1 MADDSQAQIF
11 TRIPRWSA
19 PSGGGQGVGVH
30 RAALSAEP
38 AAALERTAAELG
50 ATLPVL
56 LLAAHARVLAAVVSE
71 RDLLIGH
78 LAAEPGSAEAPLR
91 LRVGRSS
98 WAELVAEVTAAAA
111 GVHQAQERPET
122 LLDLSGL
129 AAPAAAG
136 AHDALPQGVVLR
148 VAWERDGDALELR
161 IGYDRAVLDDSY
173 AARLADYHL
182 TALRQL
188 AAGPAEPHDRQSL
201 LPAGEVETQLY
212 GLAGPRAELPDKTF
226 VDLFQERVRTSPD
239 AVAAEHG
246 TQRWTYAQLA
256 ERSDRI
262 AGALLA
268 AGLRTEDVVAVVMDR
283 NLDWIAAALGV
294 FAAGGVYL
302 PVRPDFPADRVN
314 AQFERSNCAFALTE
328 PASEELTANASAG
341 LAEPPVVLSV
351 PAIHAAGGPAGP
363 PVGRTAP
370 GQAAYIYFTSGST
383 GAPKG
388 AICEHLG
395 MLNHLYMKIED
406 MGMAE
411 GPGEVVTQTASQ
423 CFDISLWQFAAPL
436 MTGGTVRIVDT
447 EVQLDVDGFLDDLV
461 DAKVTVAQIVPSY
474 LEVLLTRLEQQHRDL
489 GVLRI
494 VSVTGEALKYDLVQR
509 WFAAFPGIKL
519 ANAYGATEVSDDT
532 MHEVLDGVPERDF
545 ITVGRSLRNVN
556 TYILD
561 ENLELV
567 PLGSTGEIAFSGICV
582 GRGYINDEERT
593 RAAFVPD
600 PFRKDTRMY
609 RTGDYGR
616 WLPEG
621 RIEYQGRRDEQVKI
635 RGFRIEIGEIENK
648 LLALDGIREAAVVID
663 GATGEQRN
671 LVAFLGSTEPQLA
684 ERAREHLAALVPD
697 YMMPTYFHQLDR
709 LPLTENGKTDK
720 KALARLAGTLGH
732 AGAAYVAPTTPAERR
747 LAMLWAEVLGVPLE
761 RIGRADNF
769 FEQGGTSLAAVRL
782 LVRLDRALSLK
793 DLAAYPVLGDLAAV
807 LDERERGAAQQPAT
821 AALLQPLSS
830 VRAPRATLVCFPY
843 AGGNALNFRSLAA
856 ELERDGIAV
865 LGVELP
871 GHDFADDAEPLL
883 DVPAIALRVRDEIA
897 EQVTT
902 PVLLWGHCAGAAAAL
917 ETARLLEEAGTP
929 AARVFV
935 AALLFD
941 DEETLRAEMA
951 EVTAAGNQEL
961 LALLRADNAYVEFDA
976 RGAERADVVGRAY
989 RHDVLTSNTHLLTVH
1004 QDPDRYRVNGP
1015 VELVLARDDASTARF
1030 EQGYGEWK
1038 ALCDEV
1044 NVHQLAQGGHYFIG
1058 TRPAEAAGLVLSA
1071 WSSARRSE

>member
-11 TRIPRWSA
+11 TRIPRWTA

-30 RAALSAEP
+30 RAALPAELT
-38 AAALERTAAELG
+38 AALERTAAELG
-50 ATLPVL
+50 ATLPAL

-71 RDLLIGH
+71 RDLLIGY
-78 LAAEPGSAEAPLR
+78 LAAEPGGSETPLR
-91 LRVGRSS
+91 LNVTRSS
-98 WAELVAEVTAAAA
+98 WTELVAAVTAAAA
-111 GVHQAQERPET
+111 GSHQAEERPET

-129 AAPAAAG
+129 AAADPDHG
-136 AHDALPQGVVLR
+136 LPQGVVLR
-148 VAWERDGDALELR
+148 VAWERDGDALALR
-161 IGYDRAVLDDSY
+161 IGHDLAALDEGY

-188 AAGPAEPHDRQSL
+188 SADPAERHDRQSL
-201 LPAGEVETQLY
+201 LPAAEIETQLY

-226 VDLFQERVRTSPD
+226 VDLFQERVRTAPD
-239 AVAAEHG
+239 AIAAEHG
-246 TQRWTYAQLA
+246 TRRWTYAELA
-256 ERSDRI
+256 ERSNRI
-262 AGALLA
+262 AHALLA
-268 AGLRTEDVVAVVMDR
+268 AGLGTEDVVAVVMDR

-294 FAAGGVYL
+294 FTAGGVYL

-328 PASEELTANASAG
+328 PGSEELTAAASAG
-341 LAEPPVVLSV
+341 LAKPPVVLSV
-351 PAIHAAGGPAGP
+351 PAIHAAGGPTEPPAGL
-363 PVGRTAP
+363 TTP

-388 AICEHLG
+388 AMCEHLG

-406 MGMAE
+406 LGMAE

-447 EVQLDVDGFLDDLV
+447 DVQLDVDGFLDELV
-461 DAKVTVAQIVPSY
+461 DARVTVAQIVPSY
-474 LEVLLTRLEQQHRDL
+474 LEVLLSRLEQRHRDL

-509 WFAAFPGIKL
+509 WFATFPGIKL
-519 ANAYGATEVSDDT
+519 VNAYGATEVSDDT

-593 RAAFVPD
+593 RVAFVPD

-621 RIEYQGRRDEQVKI
+621 RIEYRGRRDEQVKI

-648 LLALDGIREAAVVID
+648 LLAMDGIREAAVVID

-720 KALARLAGTLGH
+720 KALIRLAGTLGH

-761 RIGRADNF
+761 RIGRTDNF
-769 FEQGGTSLAAVRL
+769 FELGGTSLAAVRL

-793 DLAAYPVLGDLAAV
+793 DLAAHPVLGDLAAA
-807 LDERERGAAQQPAT
+807 LDERERGGDQPGA

-843 AGGNALNFRSLAA
+843 AGGHALNFRSMAA

-883 DVPAIALRVRDEIA
+883 DVPAIALRVRDELA
-897 EQVTT
+897 ERVTT

-929 AARVFV
+929 AARVFI
-935 AALLFD
+935 AALLLD

-951 EVTAAGNQEL
+951 EVTEADNQQL

-976 RGAERADVVGRAY
+976 LKPERADVVGRAY
-989 RHDVLTSNTHLLTVH
+989 RHDVLSANTHLLNIH
-1004 QDPDRYRVNGP
+1004 QDTVPHRIDGP
-1015 VELVLARDDASTARF
+1015 IELVLARDDASTARF
-1030 EQGYGEWK
+1030 EHGYGDWK
-1038 ALCDEV
+1038 PLCDQLT
-1044 NVHQLAQGGHYFIG
+1044 VHQLDQGGHYFTS
-1058 TRPAEAAGLVLSA
+1058 TRPAEAARLVLTCWPST
-1071 WSSARRSE
+1071 RRSE